1 MTGDLMQSALRRFIG
16 DTLYETFEHLVMLVL
31 TILIV
36 LMIAFATWHLALETI
51 GLILAGKLDPTDP
64 EIYPDLFAI
73 FFTILIGLEFK
84 RSFLLVS
91 STQTNVVRIRS
102 LILIGMLAT
111 LRKFILLDLREIQVG
126 ETAAVAGAILALGVV
141 YWLVRDNDQP
151 PATTSALWRGAA
163 EERADKA
170 P

>member
-1 MTGDLMQSALRRFIG
+1 
-16 DTLYETFEHLVMLVL
+16 
-31 TILIV
+31 
-36 LMIAFATWHLALETI
+36 
-51 GLILAGKLDPTDP
+51 
-64 EIYPDLFAI
+64 
-73 FFTILIGLEFK
+73 
-84 RSFLLVS
+84 
-91 STQTNVVRIRS
+91 
-102 LILIGMLAT
+102 MLAT